1 MNEGISRITDI
12 CKVVLYK
19 NVPLGIRPNVFYRK

>member
-1 MNEGISRITDI
+1 MNEGISMILDI

-19 NVPLGIRPNVFYRK
+19 NVPLGIKTKCFL